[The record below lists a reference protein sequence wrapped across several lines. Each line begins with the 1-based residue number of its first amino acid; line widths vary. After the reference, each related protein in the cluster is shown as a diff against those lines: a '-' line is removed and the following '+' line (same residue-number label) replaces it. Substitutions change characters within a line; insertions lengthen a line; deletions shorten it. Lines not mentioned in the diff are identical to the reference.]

1 MKNVD
6 VSVVMAVKNE
16 EKFISEALDS
26 IIGQLGLSTEIII
39 IDDSSSDNT
48 FNICNAYA
56 SNYENI
62 ILEKNISRGKV
73 SAFNMGVDLSKG
85 KFICLFAGDDI
96 MPFNSLNTRYLSV
109 KNIDSSIPIVG
120 LSKLTVLSEDKK
132 FNGQIIPKKE
142 NIGAT
147 SGVSPL
153 MNRNAIKNIFPIPE
167 ILPNEDTWMKLCV
180 EEFTFFKIIHSNT
193 ICCKWRMHSNNSI
206 NISEPFDIYSKK
218 TSERQ
223 NAYNLFYKKYKDTK
237 YINNKTKTK
246 IKSLIK
252 VENLR
257 KENKFIRI
265 LFTRGPLVDRLRAIS
280 CSNKNIFYIRK
291 IFFRLLSG
299 W

>member
-6 VSVVMAVKNE
+6 VSVVMAIKNE

-39 IDDSSSDNT
+39 IDDNSSDNT

-223 NAYNLFYKKYKDTK
+223 YAYNLFYKKYKDTK

-265 LFTRGPLVDRLRAIS
+265 LFTRGPFVDRLRAIS